1 MDKTGKVLHVFD
13 WTQNA
18 VLELFLYL
26 VFYNLGAVEHERF
39 SLSTPHVEDFAEQTR
54 FEPNESVKIQFSKK
68 EGGKE
73 NPQDAELW
81 FTQIYE
87 GTYKHYVADAKAAFK
102 QPATNEQPAS
112 KPLKWVESQFTSL
125 KSKYNWETSLGYIR
139 VLMLSMYG
147 VEDGS
152 IAYDN
157 PYLFSRQVFNNTKPD
172 DNSNVSG
179 IFYSLDVAKFSD
191 YVKFFLTNDTK
202 NAVPKSFQEYSNHD
216 VTGHSNL
223 QAVLPFR
230 QSKSNPQKNQTS
242 FYFFRRKPSKF
253 KIRCYSGFFFDPET
267 NGFQNA
273 FYFHNKRIEEIATYA
288 LGLLELE
295 HNFEIKESTCGQF
308 LCFSKPYGFKSA
320 ALGFRSKYG
329 YKKHLM
335 TSSTRKKNIRRPA
348 FRSYEKTFSTRRNL
362 RRNTRLSLNRF
373 VGRGGSSH
381 RRIKPRHTPKFK
393 VGVEQ
398 LLDEENLDRFN
409 KTIRKNFA
417 ERRSTLTV
425 KEVKKLQSLL
435 QITSQLNIESPTLAG
450 LSRDS
455 ALDALSAWAQ
465 EVLYD
470 LYQKADES
478 IIYHT
483 KMPPFAGLHPQVV
496 KLFNTAS
503 EDAQKEYPGCIVK
516 FLNFIMNLKF
526 FDNSIGKKASAR
538 YKQYLI
544 QKAKKVSRSSQ
555 SDA

>member
-1 MDKTGKVLHVFD
+1 M
-13 WTQNA
+13 
-18 VLELFLYL
+18 
-26 VFYNLGAVEHERF
+26 
-39 SLSTPHVEDFAEQTR
+39 FA
-54 FEPNESVKIQFSKK
+54 
-68 EGGKE
+68 
-73 NPQDAELW
+73 
-81 FTQIYE
+81 
-87 GTYKHYVADAKAAFK
+87 
-102 QPATNEQPAS
+102 
-112 KPLKWVESQFTSL
+112 
-125 KSKYNWETSLGYIR
+125 
-139 VLMLSMYG
+139 
-147 VEDGS
+147 
-152 IAYDN
+152 
-157 PYLFSRQVFNNTKPD
+157 
-172 DNSNVSG
+172 
-179 IFYSLDVAKFSD
+179 D
-191 YVKFFLTNDTK
+191 YVKSFLTNDTK
-202 NAVPKSFQEYSNHD
+202 DAVPKSFQEYSNHD

-253 KIRCYSGFFFDPET
+253 KIRCYSGFFCDPDT

-288 LGLLELE
+288 LGLSELE
-295 HNFEIKESTCGQF
+295 HNFEIKVSTCGQF
-308 LCFSKPYGFKSA
+308 LCFSKPQGFKSA

-329 YKKHLM
+329 YKKHFM

-348 FRSYEKTFSTRRNL
+348 FRSYEKTSSTRRNL

-435 QITSQLNIESPTLAG
+435 QITSQLNIESPILAG

-455 ALDALSAWAQ
+455 ALDALSTWAQ

-478 IIYHT
+478 IIDHA
-483 KMPPFAGLHPQVV
+483 KMPPAAGLNSQVV
-496 KLFNTAS
+496 KLFNAAS
-503 EDAQKEYPGCIVK
+503 ESAKNKAPQCIDK
-516 FLNFIMNLKF
+516 FLDFIQGLMSF
-526 FDNSIGKKASAR
+526 TDSFSIKASKRYDWYLREKAR
-538 YKQYLI
+538 RTSQ
-544 QKAKKVSRSSQ
+544 SSQ